1 LASCL
6 NYSFSAGTALF
17 GGPLINKI
25 GIKYS
30 ALFCGIFMFLN
41 GSAYY
46 CNVKYKLDAYLL
58 AARVCLAT
66 SLRHIPQDQYADF
79 VRHSAVSPALSCM
92 SPSPRQCFLTRTPMS
107 VADTLVYVH
116 DPLPRTFM
124 RTGKVS
130 RRLRVRGLTWQ
141 IWASMRNSGAIVGG
155 VINFANNA
163 NSATAGGVAVSTYLI
178 FMA

>member
-1 LASCL
+1 
-6 NYSFSAGTALF
+6 
-17 GGPLINKI
+17 
-25 GIKYS
+25 
-30 ALFCGIFMFLN
+30 
-41 GSAYY
+41 
-46 CNVKYKLDAYLL
+46 
-58 AARVCLAT
+58 
-66 SLRHIPQDQYADF
+66 
-79 VRHSAVSPALSCM
+79 
-92 SPSPRQCFLTRTPMS
+92 
-107 VADTLVYVH
+107 
-116 DPLPRTFM
+116 M